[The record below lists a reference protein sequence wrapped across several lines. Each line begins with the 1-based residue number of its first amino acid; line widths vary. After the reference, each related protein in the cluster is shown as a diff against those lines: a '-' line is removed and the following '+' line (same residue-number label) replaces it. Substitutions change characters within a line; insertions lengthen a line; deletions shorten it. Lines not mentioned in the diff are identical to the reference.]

1 MLLSRFSTNGDAEAF
16 AEIIKQHAPLV
27 YGVCLRILG
36 DKDNASDAVQDTFLQ
51 LVRDAAD
58 ITGSLPNWLHRT
70 ATHRAIDLVRSDSQR
85 KQRELIYTANP
96 GNVDSEDNKAIWREI
111 STCIDEE
118 LENLD
123 DQTREVL
130 ILRFFEG
137 LTTTDIAKKC
147 NISQPTVSRW
157 IESGIELLRL
167 KLKSRGVIVS
177 AAVFITLLSENIIKA
192 APVSIMKELGK
203 IAIAGSKATIGA
215 KIASSISAGIAVK
228 TKIMAGMLIV
238 LLGAGLTVVFS
249 FIANGEDKPASIWEL
264 VKQSSKKQPA
274 SYPNKTTETKDEKN
288 VVNSKI
294 NELLDNFAATQKKL
308 ASFIATTESS
318 TDYTVSTVK
327 DTNFHRE
334 SISKLVIDEKRAY
347 ASMAIWGDINPTD
360 HYEKDNPYRKSHWWN
375 GIGHY
380 MYDRPNPNDK
390 STMVIRLKADKNYD
404 VREEIFK
411 GYSVCAFGMGYLPQ
425 NLGRIDTIIRKADS
439 SQVRK
444 KMEEIGDS
452 DCYVIEAKAK
462 TGNYT
467 VWIDPAHGYNI
478 ARAEVRKGPGDML
491 QNDYVL
497 PDNDSLYNFVNE
509 VKFRKID
516 DIWVPVE
523 ADYGSER
530 ANLEKQ
536 KSHYKITD
544 IELNPDH
551 DTLGSFIPKDI
562 SSGAMV
568 MITGENSLFLPGSYI
583 WKDGKVV
590 DINGYEVDLENLGPP
605 SLINGNIIPKLL
617 ELNIMLD
624 PVQTKNKMLL
634 ICFWDIDQRPS
645 RNAILS
651 LNKDANS
658 LLEKGLYMVFIHAGA
673 VEEKIFTSWLERN
686 EILPPV
692 GVSKDD
698 LSGLGYSWGVQSL
711 PWFTLTDKNHV
722 VIAEGFSLAELDE
735 KITMLNKK

>member
-1 MLLSRFSTNGDAEAF
+1 MAESEFMLLSRFSTNGDAEAF

-111 STCIDEE
+111 STWIDEE

-167 KLKSRGVIVS
+167 KLKSRGVFVS

-264 VKQSSKKQPA
+264 VKQSSKRQPA
-274 SYPNKTTETKDEKN
+274 SNLNNTTETKGEKN

-562 SSGAMV
+562 FSGAMV

-698 LSGLGYSWGVQSL
+698 LSGLGYSWGCSI
-711 PWFTLTDKNHV
+711 FTLVYTN
-722 VIAEGFSLAELDE
+722 
-735 KITMLNKK
+735 